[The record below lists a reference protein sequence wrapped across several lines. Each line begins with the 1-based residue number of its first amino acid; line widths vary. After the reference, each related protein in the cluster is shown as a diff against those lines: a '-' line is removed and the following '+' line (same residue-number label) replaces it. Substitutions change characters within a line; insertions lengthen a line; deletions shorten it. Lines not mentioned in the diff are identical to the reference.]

1 MRNWRHFRLSRYA
14 ALLWAPCTVISD
26 VADAQGT
33 MLMPLDPPR
42 SQARAEQQAPATP
55 QTRAGG
61 FLRVPDLPFPKGPWA
76 ARQAPV
82 PVQRLA
88 RLEARVTAGGAGR

>member
-1 MRNWRHFRLSRYA
+1 MRNCRHLRLSRYA
-14 ALLWAPCTVISD
+14 GLLWAPCTVISG
-26 VADAQGT
+26 VAGAQGT

-42 SQARAEQQAPATP
+42 SQAQAEQQVSASQ

-82 PVQRLA
+82 PVQRPA
-88 RLEARVTAGGAGR
+88 GLEARATADDIGR